1 MEIINGREIRNN
13 ILQSLKSD
21 IELLPHKPIFSDI
34 LVGGD
39 SASMQYVR
47 MKEKTATDIGIEF
60 LKAQFD
66 ESITTEELL
75 SEIDKLNSTPRMC
88 GLIVQLPLPAHIDTK
103 KVLDRIDPSIDVD
116 ATGEVN
122 SKKFYDGNPGFIFPT
137 AQAVMEIINS
147 LDVDLKNKNFVI
159 LGKGDLVGK
168 PVYKML
174 NNIGI
179 TPVVVDRSTEDIGSV
194 TRNAD
199 VLICATGRAGLIDKT
214 MIKEGVIIIDAGTS
228 ESYGSIVGDVN
239 TLGIE
244 DVASVLSPVPG
255 GVGPV
260 TVACLMKNIVLS
272 AQNKLNEHKY

>member
-1 MEIINGREIRNN
+1 MQIINGREIRNN
-13 ILQSLKSD
+13 ILKSLKSD
-21 IELLPHKPIFSDI
+21 IENLPQKPIFSDI
-34 LVGGD
+34 LVGSDG
-39 SASMQYVR
+39 ASMQYVR

-75 SEIDKLNSTPRMC
+75 SEIDKLNTIPRMC
-88 GLIVQLPLPAHIDTK
+88 GLIVQLPLPLHIDTK

-116 ATGEVN
+116 ATGELN
-122 SKKFYDGNPGFIFPT
+122 SKNFYDGNPGFVFPT

-147 LDVDLKNKNFVI
+147 LDFELKDKNFVI

-174 NNIGI
+174 TNIGI
-179 TPVVVDRSTEDIGSV
+179 TPVVVDRSTEDVGSV
-194 TRNAD
+194 TRSAD
-199 VLICATGRAGLIDKT
+199 VLICATGRGGLIDKT
-214 MIKEGVIIIDAGTS
+214 MLKEGAIIIDAGTS
-228 ESYGSIVGDVN
+228 ESYGSIIGDVN

-244 DVASVLSPVPG
+244 DTASVLSPVPG

-260 TVACLMKNIVLS
+260 TVACLMKNIVQS
-272 AQNKLNEHKY
+272 ARRKFNGE

>member
-1 MEIINGREIRNN
+1 MQIINGREIRNK
-13 ILQSLKSD
+13 ILESLKEK
-21 IELLPHKPIFSDI
+21 IETLPKKPIFSDI
-34 LVGGD
+34 LVGNDG
-39 SASMQYVR
+39 ASMQYVR

-75 SEIDKLNSTPRMC
+75 SEIDKLNKTERMC
-88 GLIVQLPLPAHIDTK
+88 GLIVQLPLPSHIDTK
-103 KVLDRIDPSIDVD
+103 KVLDRIDPKIDVD

-122 SKKFYDGNPGFIFPT
+122 TGKFYDGDPDFIFPT

-147 LDVDLKNKNFVI
+147 LGLDLRNKNFVI
-159 LGKGDLVGK
+159 LGKGDLVGR

-174 NNIGI
+174 TNIGI
-179 TPVVVDRSTEDIGSV
+179 TPTVVDRSTVDVGNV

-199 VLICATGRAGLIDKT
+199 VLICATGRGGLIDKT
-214 MIKEGVIIIDAGTS
+214 MIKEGAIIIDAGTS
-228 ESYGSIVGDVN
+228 ESYGSIIGDVN

-244 DVASVLSPVPG
+244 DIVSVLSPVPG

-272 AQNKLNEHKY
+272 AQKNLND

>member
-1 MEIINGREIRNN
+1 MQIINGREIRNK
-13 ILQSLKSD
+13 ILETLKSQ
-21 IELLPHKPIFSDI
+21 IEALPVKPIFSDI
-34 LVGGD
+34 LVGHD

-66 ESITTEELL
+66 ELITTDELL
-75 SEIDKLNSTPRMC
+75 TEIDKLNATERMC
-88 GLIVQLPLPAHIDTK
+88 GLIVQLPLPSHIDTK
-103 KVLDRIDPSIDVD
+103 KVLDRINPKIDVD

-122 SKKFYDGNPGFIFPT
+122 TKKFYDGNPDFIFPT

-147 LDVDLKNKNFVI
+147 IGVNLKDKNFVI

-174 NNIGI
+174 TNIGV
-179 TPVVVDRSTEDIGSV
+179 TPLVVDRSTEDIGSV

-199 VLICATGRAGLIDKT
+199 VVICATGRGGLIDKT
-214 MIKEGVIIIDAGTS
+214 MIKKGAIIIDAGTS
-228 ESYGSIVGDVN
+228 ESYGSIIGDLN
-239 TLGIE
+239 TEGIE
-244 DVASVLSPVPG
+244 EVVSILSPVPG

-260 TVACLMKNIVLS
+260 TVGCLMKNIVLS
-272 AQNKLNEHKY
+272 AQNKLHEHKY

>member
-1 MEIINGREIRNN
+1 MQIINGREIRNN
-13 ILQSLKSD
+13 ILKSLKSD
-21 IELLPHKPIFSDI
+21 IETLSQKPIFSDI
-34 LVGGD
+34 LVGGN

-75 SEIDKLNSTPRMC
+75 SEIGKLNSTPRMC
-88 GLIVQLPLPAHIDTK
+88 GLIVQLPLPLHIDTK

-116 ATGEVN
+116 ATGQIN

-147 LDVDLKNKNFVI
+147 LEVDLQNKNFVI

-174 NNIGI
+174 TNIGI
-179 TPVVVDRSTEDIGSV
+179 TPVVVDRSTEDVGSV
-194 TRNAD
+194 TRSAD

-214 MIKEGVIIIDAGTS
+214 MVKEGVIIIDAGTS